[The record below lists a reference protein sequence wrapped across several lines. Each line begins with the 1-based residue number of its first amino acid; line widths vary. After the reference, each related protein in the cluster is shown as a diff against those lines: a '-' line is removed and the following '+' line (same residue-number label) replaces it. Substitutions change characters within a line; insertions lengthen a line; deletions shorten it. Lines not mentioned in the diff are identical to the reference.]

1 MKGIDKIQV
10 DEKSAER
17 ERRLKDRKR
26 RRKRE
31 KDIRVGGGV
40 KERET

>member
-10 DEKSAER
+10 DEKSAEK

-26 RRKRE
+26 RKKRE
-31 KDIRVGGGV
+31 KGYKSVCGGC
-40 KERET
+40 